1 MNQILSTKLNSKEK
15 NKKKIFKIQFHF
27 SILSICIIIFS
38 IFFYLKKLSEK
49 ENISNSII
57 KNYNISK
64 LYSSKKIDNS
74 KNVDL
79 NNNTI
84 FGIIEI
90 PSINVYYPI
99 FSNFTDELLKISPC
113 KLFGRNLNAPD
124 NICIAGHNYDNSMFF
139 SKITNLKNE
148 DKIFIYDTNGE
159 KYIYKVIDLYEVN
172 ESELSPIF
180 DYNQNEK
187 ILTLITCNNINLNRI
202 IVRAKQEE

>member
-15 NKKKIFKIQFHF
+15 LKKKLFKIQFQF

-38 IFFYLKKLSEK
+38 IFFYFKKLSEK
-49 ENISNSII
+49 EHISNSII

-64 LYSSKKIDNS
+64 LYSSDKIDKS

-113 KLFGRNLNAPD
+113 KLFGKNLNVPD
-124 NICIAGHNYDNSMFF
+124 NICIAGHNYDNLMFF
-139 SKITNLKNE
+139 SKIINLKTDDE
-148 DKIFIYDTNGE
+148 IFIYDTNGK
-159 KYIYKVIDLYEVN
+159 KYIYNVTDIYEVN
-172 ESELSPIF
+172 EADLSPIF
-180 DYNQNEK
+180 DYNRNEK

-202 IVRAKQEE
+202 IVRAKQEK